1 MKKLFLLAS
10 AFFFAGA
17 PAHAGYVCPKPNFLI
32 EKIDD
37 QLRTLGL
44 ECKFTATEDE
54 FWRCVEVNSSFF
66 DRYYSIQLDR
76 GCVKRSKTRPYI
88 SHQWGGGVGWTTQVY
103 GNVGNT
109 TFVLRQYV
117 MVMDPDKRKFVT
129 DWKHQIRM
137 MEREGWQGL
146 SWR

>member
-1 MKKLFLLAS
+1 MRDGGKAIFYVLSVWYPTYRKEKCCEEVVLAGFGVLLCGR
-10 AFFFAGA
+10 AGA
-17 PAHAGYVCPKPNFLI
+17 
-32 EKIDD
+32 
-37 QLRTLGL
+37 R
-44 ECKFTATEDE
+44 
-54 FWRCVEVNSSFF
+54 
-66 DRYYSIQLDR
+66 RYYSIQLDR